1 MHGDV
6 LQCEDTP
13 AVPTKCVSEDA
24 GIETD
29 VAARCV
35 LTTHLIASVHPAHPS
50 SSDMLSDNHF

>member
-1 MHGDV
+1 MHSDM
-6 LQCEDTP
+6 LQYENTP
-13 AVPTKCVSEDA
+13 VVPTKCVSEDA
-24 GIETD
+24 VIETD